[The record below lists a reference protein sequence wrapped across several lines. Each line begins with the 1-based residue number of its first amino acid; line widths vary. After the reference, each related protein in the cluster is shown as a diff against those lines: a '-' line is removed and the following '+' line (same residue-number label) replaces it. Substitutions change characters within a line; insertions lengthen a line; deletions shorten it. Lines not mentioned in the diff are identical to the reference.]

1 MFDGSGGILLIDAVR
16 HGVIGIMPGIAAL
29 WGALKS
35 RDDAMAYR
43 IYFPI
48 CALVGSK
55 NSAEL
60 EEQIKGVRTLF
71 SAQADQ
77 RGLFSRQLHSAATAV
92 ISWIFISPVL
102 PTYRSCSE
110 VVSRPGEGALCPW
123 LACPRE
129 RLLR

>member
-71 SAQADQ
+71 SATPQ
-77 RGLFSRQLHSAATAV
+77 RGDRGYQLSLH
-92 ISWIFISPVL
+92 FPGSPN
-102 PTYRSCSE
+102 
-110 VVSRPGEGALCPW
+110 VSFVF
-123 LACPRE
+123 
-129 RLLR
+129 